1 MRTALKTVVVAGALL
16 ALAYAQDP
24 SFSTSVEVVNLFA
37 SVRDKS
43 GAVVSDLQKDD
54 FVLKENGE
62 QRDIRYFSRQSD
74 LPLTIGLLVDTS
86 MSQAGV
92 LEEQRRASYRFLDRV
107 LQEKDQ
113 AFVISF
119 DFDVELL
126 QDLTS
131 SKPLLE
137 KALGRLDVPGQPRM
151 RRRISANNQ
160 FPYPG
165 GGIPF
170 PRRRRGPYPGGGPFP
185 GGGGIPG
192 GRRSPGGPGGGGGP
206 THMQA
211 GGTALYDAVFLAAD
225 EVLKNQAGRKALIV
239 VSDGVDFGS
248 KLSEDDAIQS
258 VQRQDGILYSVYFA
272 DRQGFGRRG
281 PARDGDHVLDQM
293 SEQTGGRLYKLS
305 GKTTLDQV
313 FDDIEQELRNQYSIG
328 FTPSPDAGPGFRR
341 LELKTKKGGLKV
353 STRSGYYP
361 AEPAETRTN

>member
-1 MRTALKTVVVAGALL
+1 MRTALKTLAAASVLI

-43 GAVVSDLQKDD
+43 GAVVSDLEKED

-62 QRDIRYFSRQSD
+62 ERDIRYFSRQSD

-92 LEEQRRASYRFLDRV
+92 IEEQRRASYRFLDRV

-137 KALGRLDVPGQPRM
+137 KALGRLDVPGQLRM
-151 RRRISANNQ
+151 RRRITANNQ
-160 FPYPG
+160 FPFPG
-165 GGIPF
+165 GGVPF
-170 PRRRRGPYPGGGPFP
+170 PRQRRGPYPGGSPYP
-185 GGGGIPG
+185 GGG
-192 GRRSPGGPGGGGGP
+192 RGPGGGGGGP
-206 THMQA
+206 VHMSA

-258 VQRQDGILYSVYFA
+258 VQRQDGILYSVYFSA
-272 DRQGFGRRG
+272 RQGGFGRRA
-281 PARDGDHVLDQM
+281 PVRDGAHVLDQM

-328 FTPSPDAGPGFRR
+328 FTPSPDAGPGFRH

-361 AEPAETRTN
+361 AEEPKSD